1 MKINYTIANYIKRRK
16 KEGKK
21 VFLLMGSR
29 RSGKTYSIAQYLV
42 LQAYNKPKCVINV
55 AGMTMEQLRN
65 GVYSDMKEI
74 IESEPLLES
83 VFEFYTAP
91 REIRNKV
98 NGARIS
104 FNSYQNPETA
114 KGFKCNYLYINEIN
128 NFSKEQYFALTPNA
142 TDGIFAD
149 WNPTKHFFIED
160 LFSEDEIL
168 KINWEKNPFLTD
180 LQKEYF
186 YGLKKAAEKPGASS
200 VDIWLYKVN
209 YLGEYSNDLAGE
221 IFKAD
226 NIHIIQ
232 TTPDELKSVCVFV
245 DPSALRGSDYTAAIL
260 SAKDKDDNYIILD
273 TFLQNKGT
281 YDEVALKLEYWCKTW
296 GNIRIYIETNGYIG
310 IEFYEFIQRS
320 YKRLRVNTWCSR
332 GNKFERIIAQYGN
345 ITDRTKFLQ
354 QPNLQICLDQ
364 LYDFSQ
370 KCEHDDFPDCLAS
383 SILAQNFK

>member
-1 MKINYTIANYIKRRK
+1 MKINATIANYIKSRK
-16 KEGKK
+16 KQGKN

-42 LQAYNKPKCVINV
+42 LQAYKKRCIINV

-65 GVYSDMKEI
+65 GVYADMKEI
-74 IESEPLLES
+74 IENEPILNAI
-83 VFEFYTAP
+83 FEFYTAP
-91 REIRNKV
+91 REIRNTI
-98 NGARIS
+98 NGSRIS

-168 KINWEKNPFLTD
+168 RINWQSNPFLTD
-180 LQKEYF
+180 LQKDYF
-186 YGLKKAAEKPGASS
+186 YGLEKAALKPGASS

-209 YLGEYSNDLAGE
+209 FLGEYSNDLAGE
-221 IFKAD
+221 VFKAD
-226 NIHIIQ
+226 NINISEAI
-232 TTPDELKSVCVFV
+232 PGELKNICAFV

-260 SAKDKDDNYIILD
+260 SAKDNDNNYIILD
-273 TFLQNKGT
+273 TLLQNKGT
-281 YDEVALKLEYWCKTW
+281 YDEIAKRLEEWSRSW
-296 GNIRIYIETNGYIG
+296 GNIRIYVETNGYIG
-310 IEFYEFIQRS
+310 IEFYEFLQRN
-320 YKRLRVNTWCSR
+320 YRRLNINSWYSR

-345 ITDRTKFLQ
+345 ISDRTKFIQ

-364 LYDFSQ
+364 LYDFGQ
-370 KCEHDDFPDCLAS
+370 KSEHDDFADCLAS
-383 SILAQNFK
+383 SIMLQNFK